1 MKYRIFESW
10 ARDLPAFNL
19 NDVRKFDPS
28 FHRQQLT
35 SWQKGK
41 LIKPLAGGY
50 YILADKSVN
59 EDLLFLVANK
69 LYEPSYVSL
78 ESALAYY
85 RVIPES
91 VLGVTSV
98 SSLKT
103 KKFESAWG
111 IFNYR
116 SVKPL
121 YMFGYLVIDSGTVTK
136 YRIANLEKAVL
147 DYLYLNPGIQIKAD
161 FEGLR
166 WNKESLQGLRDNNL
180 LLSYLEIFN
189 KRALDSRIEGL
200 MEYLNA

>member
-35 SWQKGK
+35 SWQKSK
-41 LIKPLAGGY
+41 FIKPLAGGY

-59 EDLLFLVANK
+59 EELFFMIANK

-136 YRIANLEKAVL
+136 FRMANLEKAVL
-147 DYLYLNPGIQIKAD
+147 DYLYLNPGIQTKAD

-180 LLSYLEIFN
+180 LLSYLDIFN
-189 KRALDSRIEGL
+189 KRALECRIEGL